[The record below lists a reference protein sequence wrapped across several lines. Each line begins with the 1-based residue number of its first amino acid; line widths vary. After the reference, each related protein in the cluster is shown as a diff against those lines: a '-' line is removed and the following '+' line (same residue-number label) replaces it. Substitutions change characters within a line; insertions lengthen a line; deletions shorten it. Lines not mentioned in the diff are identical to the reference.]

1 MNSPRTPPGPT
12 HAHAICARWD
22 ATDLLPRLRQLEKQL
37 QDAAAFAGLPFD
49 REVGELKNSKNYQGL
64 VNVFFWGGNFEHHLL
79 ISVGDCIPDSWVMFD
94 WDI

>member
-1 MNSPRTPPGPT
+1 MIPDDLIPGFSPYLMVISHEFPQDSPT
-12 HAHAICARWD
+12 AHAICARWD

-64 VNVFFWGGNFEHHLL
+64 VNVFFFGGEF
-79 ISVGDCIPDSWVMFD
+79 
-94 WDI
+94 